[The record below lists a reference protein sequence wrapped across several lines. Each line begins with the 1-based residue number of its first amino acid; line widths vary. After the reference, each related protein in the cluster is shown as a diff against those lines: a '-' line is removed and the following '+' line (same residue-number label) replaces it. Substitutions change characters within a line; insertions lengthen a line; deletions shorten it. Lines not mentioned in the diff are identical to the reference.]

1 MSRLDDI
8 EDRTQGLAALFYCI
22 LDQAHPAEFARDK
35 YTIDGGFE
43 IGFDHGNVDT
53 ARRGTED
60 KFNCA
65 DRTHRLAGTVS
76 DTVSRTDQPRLVLD
90 HAKDRM
96 CILFGTC
103 GHA

>member
-1 MSRLDDI
+1 MSRLDDV
-8 EDRTQGLAALFYCI
+8 EDGSQGLAALFYCV
-22 LDQAHPAEFARDK
+22 LDQAHSAEFARDK

-53 ARRGTED
+53 ARRSTED
-60 KFNCA
+60 KFYRA

-90 HAKDRM
+90 HAQDRM
-96 CILFGTC
+96 SILFRTC
-103 GHA
+103 GDA